1 MTNLIR
7 ILCGLLVAGS
17 LVAFTGCGGDD
28 KKESGGSGGG
38 SAETT
43 ATTTPDTGGTETPED
58 SGGGGDEAAYKAGA
72 QKAANDFK
80 ESAQA
85 ASEQVKAAQTPEERL
100 EGLDALK
107 GSVTQAADDFE
118 ALDPPADVKA
128 DNDQLVS
135 EFRELAS
142 IVDDVKTAVEGQD
155 QAAAQAALGKLAE
168 SQSKITTTISNIEQ
182 KIGS

>member
-1 MTNLIR
+1 MKNLIR
-7 ILCGLLVAGS
+7 TLCALLVVGS

-28 KKESGGSGGG
+28 KKSDSGKSG

-43 ATTTPDTGGTETPED
+43 ATTPADTGSTETPED
-58 SGGGGDEAAYKAGA
+58 TGGGDKAAYKAGA
-72 QKAANDFK
+72 TKAANDFK

-85 ASEQVKAAQTPEERL
+85 ASEQVKAATTPEDRL
-100 EGLDALK
+100 KGLDSLK
-107 GSVTQAADDFE
+107 DSVNQAADDFE

-128 DNDQLVS
+128 DNDELVG

-142 IVDDVKTAVEGQD
+142 IVDDVKSAVQSKD

-168 SQSKITTTISNIEQ
+168 SQSKITQTISSIES